1 MSWDAIAALAEL
13 LSALGVLAS
22 LVYLGF
28 QIRQNTGWL
37 KQQAFQLGTNE
48 VRRWASHFAESRAT
62 SELFIKGQRS
72 YESLDR
78 AEQFQ
83 FTMIVFEICSVWGT
97 YQQYQSEDFLGL
109 RESAEVSITTW
120 IAQGWFRDWWKA
132 NEFMFPPVWR
142 SFVVELLEKTPERPN
157 APRDSAL

>member
-1 MSWDAIAALAEL
+1 MSWDAVAALAEL

-28 QIRQNTGWL
+28 QILQNTNWL

-48 VRRWASHFAESRAT
+48 VRRWASHFAESRAN

-72 YESLDR
+72 YESLDPPER
-78 AEQFQ
+78 LQ
-83 FTMIVFEICSVWGT
+83 FTMMIFEICSVWGT

-109 RESAEVSITTW
+109 RESAEVSISSW

-132 NEFMFPPVWR
+132 NEYMFSPIWKD
-142 SFVVELLEKTPERPN
+142 FVRELLEKTAK
-157 APRDSAL
+157 APGTARDSTP